1 MPEKLITKIRTSEG
15 DLQIDY
21 NALANLPDLG
31 ANLDAAKK
39 YTDEQIA
46 TIPAPSWNDLTDKPF
61 YDEGGLEPITWDGN
75 TEGKVIVSTGT
86 STLVKISDAV
96 LTVDDLNACSITLST
111 GDNMALNGMVQDKDG
126 LIMVGTGFLYVAP
139 AENFEYAGVIFP
151 EAGVYSPYYI
161 DEETDTA
168 QYVTSLTFA
177 AGGLKTLDD
186 KFIPDTIARVEEV
199 QEKIEQAQTTADEAK
214 QGVAELEDYI
224 DNLDK
229 NKSSSIDLSAFES
242 TGTIVETFADGS
254 TKTTTMEFDANG
266 NPIKITDTNGN
277 VTILTW

>member
-1 MPEKLITKIRTSEG
+1 MPEKLITKIRTSAG
-15 DLQIDY
+15 DLPIDY

-31 ANLDAAKK
+31 QVASLDEIGKANLSK
-39 YTDEQIA
+39 
-46 TIPAPSWNDLTDKPF
+46 
-61 YDEGGLEPITWDGN
+61 
-75 TEGKVIVSTGT
+75 
-86 STLVKISDAV
+86 
-96 LTVDDLNACSITLST
+96 
-111 GDNMALNGMVQDKDG
+111 
-126 LIMVGTGFLYVAP
+126 
-139 AENFEYAGVIFP
+139 
-151 EAGVYSPYYI
+151 
-161 DEETDTA
+161 
-168 QYVTSLTFA
+168 
-177 AGGLKTLDD
+177 
-186 KFIPDTIARVEEV
+186 EV
-199 QEKIEQAQTTADEAK
+199 QEALDKTDNIEQVQTTANEAK